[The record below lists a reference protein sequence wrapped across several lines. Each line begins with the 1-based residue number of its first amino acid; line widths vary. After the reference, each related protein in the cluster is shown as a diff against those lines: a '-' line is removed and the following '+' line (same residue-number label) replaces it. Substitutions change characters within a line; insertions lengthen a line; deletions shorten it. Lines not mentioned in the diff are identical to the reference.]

1 MTVVAM
7 NNFGGCFF
15 FLPSRRCVA
24 LVGLARECCS
34 LLPSKA
40 CTTLVLCV
48 LVTYSMTWHWFG
60 ALWVRQC
67 AHEIG
72 FGSAFSSRLTLPRV
86 RDLAKGITRLLPF
99 ASVWRDGRRCEM
111 PSQTA
116 LMSFA
121 FTAIQTWTWEWQ
133 HRRAHNHIIYSSRTV
148 PLCRLGWLSHCGC
161 CGYNLGARFRTE
173 WHEVNA
179 PVQNALGIAREQ
191 IDHATIQCGCS
202 TDALVPA
209 ILWDTV
215 SSPLENGRVVNRVS
229 VGGGGAIVVG
239 LGS

>member
-1 MTVVAM
+1 MKPQPPAASGTTAREVWVVFFSVPINPSLCLRHWLDDHLSRQQTRHESVIDAYHTLAKGFDAVVAM

-24 LVGLARECCS
+24 LAGLARECCS

-48 LVTYSMTWHWFG
+48 LVTFSMTWQWFG

-86 RDLAKGITRLLPF
+86 RDLTKGITRLLPF

-133 HRRAHNHIIYSSRTV
+133 HSLTRGPTITLYTH
-148 PLCRLGWLSHCGC
+148 PEQCLCVAWA
-161 CGYNLGARFRTE
+161 GYLTADVAGTILE
-173 WHEVNA
+173 
-179 PVQNALGIAREQ
+179 
-191 IDHATIQCGCS
+191 HAFAQSGMK
-202 TDALVPA
+202 
-209 ILWDTV
+209 
-215 SSPLENGRVVNRVS
+215 
-229 VGGGGAIVVG
+229 
-239 LGS
+239 

>member
-1 MTVVAM
+1 MRRPRRIGSRVL
-7 NNFGGCFF
+7 FS
-15 FLPSRRCVA
+15 PSFQGLYHPRLVCLGYLFNDLA
-24 LVGLARECCS
+24 LVWSLVGTAVCPRDRFWFRFLVSSDAPACPGPCKGNYEAFAFCICLARWEALRDAISNSTHVLRLHCNPDVD
-34 LLPSKA
+34 LGVA
-40 CTTLVLCV
+40 TL
-48 LVTYSMTWHWFG
+48 F
-60 ALWVRQC
+60 
-67 AHEIG
+67 
-72 FGSAFSSRLTLPRV
+72 
-86 RDLAKGITRLLPF
+86 DK
-99 ASVWRDGRRCEM
+99 
-111 PSQTA
+111 
-116 LMSFA
+116 
-121 FTAIQTWTWEWQ
+121 
-133 HRRAHNHIIYSSRTV
+133 RAHNHIIYSSRTV

-191 IDHATIQCGCS
+191 IDHAAIQCGCS

-215 SSPLENGRVVNRVS
+215 SSALENGRVVNRVS